1 MSFNA
6 HKRSAFCCLLLC
18 LLSQPSSA
26 EIAPSLF
33 KNYANGNAIKLAG
46 TSNVYTLPELAPI
59 EPKPAQMQAEPPPPT
74 VRGEEEQQDQNE
86 IYDPTNAGF
95 KRLQKA
101 NESMAGFPLDRTG
114 HVEWMKT
121 LRQGIINP
129 RADKLGTTTKEVLD
143 MDIVMKNTK
152 QMPYVLFPHNSHTMW
167 LDCSN
172 CHPAIFVPEAGAN
185 KIKMPDILRGKFCG
199 VCHGKVSFS
208 PLWGCER
215 CHRVV
220 NPDFPMNWWQ

>member
-1 MSFNA
+1 MSFNE
-6 HKRSAFCCLLLC
+6 HKRSAFFCLLLC
-18 LLSQPSSA
+18 LLSQPSGA
-26 EIAPSLF
+26 EIAPSPF
-33 KNYANGNAIKLAG
+33 KNHTDGNAIKLAG
-46 TSNVYTLPELAPI
+46 ISNVYTLPELAPI
-59 EPKPAQMQAEPPPPT
+59 EPKSAQMQAEPPPPT

-152 QMPYVLFPHNSHTMW
+152 QMPYVLFPHSSHTMW